1 MPTGDAVDSEAVQ
14 RYAERLSMHLSATE
28 AEAFAEQFAKQDAV
42 LQGLDSLAPAS
53 PPEREY
59 WDPDTDEDELGAWL
73 TRCAVSRDD
82 AADALAGLT
91 VGVKDNVAVAG
102 VPMTCGSPLL
112 TDPPYVPAR
121 DATVVDRLLDAG
133 AEIVGKT
140 NMDEFAFGGEEA
152 TMRLRL
158 GRNPHDPERQPGSS
172 SVGSGIAAA
181 TGEVDLAIGSDTGG
195 SVRFPA
201 AWCGVPGIKPTRGL
215 VSHDGFVQFAKTLD
229 NVGFLAPSV
238 ENLALGLD
246 AVAGPDHRDERTLYH
261 SEDAGTGHA
270 AAVQDASAESL
281 SIGLPEELFGA
292 APELDEVVREATADL
307 AAAGASLQD
316 VTIEDYD
323 YWLPA
328 WLGIGMTEV
337 GNYLR
342 ANGMN
347 YWALSPG
354 QSALAARL
362 HEERQAGEAELGG
375 PLRAAL
381 LYAEHRND
389 ADGDAAYALAHEA
402 RRRLAAGVDAALADV
417 DVLASPTVPML
428 PPKWG
433 EDIDDVFGALANT
446 GPFNVTG
453 HPAVT
458 VPCGTVDG
466 LPVGL
471 QFVAER
477 GEDAVALRAAASW
490 MALRD

>member
-1 MPTGDAVDSEAVQ
+1 MPERDSPSSAALHD
-14 RYAERLSMHLSATE
+14 YAGRLSLDLADPE
-28 AEAFAEQFAKQDAV
+28 AEALAEQFAQQDT
-42 LQGLDSLAPAS
+42 LLDSLDEVRPEGS
-53 PPEREY
+53 PEREY
-59 WDPDTDEDELGAWL
+59 WDPDTEADDLGAWL
-73 TRCAVSRDD
+73 TRCDVERDTAGPLD
-82 AADALAGLT
+82 GLT

-112 TDPPYVPAR
+112 TDPEYVPDR
-121 DATVVDRLLDAG
+121 DATVVERLLDAG
-133 AEIVGKT
+133 ARIVGKT
-140 NMDEFAFGGEEA
+140 NMDEFAFGGDREN
-152 TMRLRL
+152 MRLRL

-181 TGEVDLAIGSDTGG
+181 TGEVDLAVGSDTGG

-246 AVAGPDHRDERTLYH
+246 AVAGPDPRDERTQGQEPDEY
-261 SEDAGTGHA
+261 A
-270 AAVQDASAESL
+270 AAVAEAAPEDIA
-281 SIGLPEELFGA
+281 IGLPDDLFGN
-292 APELDEVVREATADL
+292 APDLDAVVRGAVGDL
-307 AAAGASLQD
+307 GDAGATVQTVGID
-316 VTIEDYD
+316 NYD
-323 YWLPA
+323 LWLPA

-342 ANGMN
+342 ANAVN
-347 YWALSPG
+347 VWALSPG
-354 QSALAARL
+354 QSSLAERL
-362 HEERQAGEAELGG
+362 HEERTAGEAELGA
-375 PLRAAL
+375 PLQAAM
-381 LYAEHRND
+381 LYAEHRN
-389 ADGDAAYALAHEA
+389 ATDGNAAYSLAHEA
-402 RRRLAAGVDAALADV
+402 RRRLAAGVDAALANV

-428 PPKWG
+428 PPTW
-433 EDIDDVFGALANT
+433 DDDLDDVFGALANT

-453 HPAVT
+453 HPAVS

-477 GEDAVALRAAASW
+477 GADATALRAAASW
-490 MALRD
+490 MGLTD